1 MNKVDI
7 ILLIRVSLSQHF
19 NHKLTLVK
27 SLVDL
32 LSDQDL
38 VTILRANLKG
48 IHFNITRR
56 IALLALQS
64 LCIRAVGDDKIPT
77 YIDQYEDD
85 ERSDDWSD
93 EEEADHNPTTK
104 RQKRDGD
111 PACAALLFKTV
122 CAMLLE
128 DDPSVSRESILEMT
142 FPSCFDEEQRKKLG
156 IFCIHNN
163 IAHLN
168 GNHIASLTPG
178 GEESDGEVEEN
189 KVRELRRLAMWQG
202 RGTGEPSAFALT
214 RLALFRRESDFPLFD
229 AWIRGP
235 LAVSRFAAHFNL
247 PPGLQHDNNNHN
259 NNDKL
264 EGRRGVEVL
273 EPRALQEVFSF
284 LDPVSLCRV
293 EQVCMLWRD
302 VSREN
307 LLWERQI
314 RDAVAKKNQSMK
326 SIGHAFDTEAIEA
339 AMQKVME
346 SSGEGENEE
355 KKRKRKTNPKTKT
368 KGKTKGKA
376 LKRSG
381 DNKSTTTNC
390 LKSVFLQRALEH
402 YRKEITDPYL
412 LYTMMDV
419 RPFSSFFST

>member
-1 MNKVDI
+1 M
-7 ILLIRVSLSQHF
+7 
-19 NHKLTLVK
+19 
-27 SLVDL
+27 
-32 LSDQDL
+32 
-38 VTILRANLKG
+38 
-48 IHFNITRR
+48 
-56 IALLALQS
+56 AL
-64 LCIRAVGDDKIPT
+64 CT
-77 YIDQYEDD
+77 
-85 ERSDDWSD
+85 
-93 EEEADHNPTTK
+93 
-104 RQKRDGD
+104 
-111 PACAALLFKTV
+111 
-122 CAMLLE
+122 
-128 DDPSVSRESILEMT
+128 
-142 FPSCFDEEQRKKLG
+142 
-156 IFCIHNN
+156 HNN
-163 IAHLN
+163 IPHLN
-168 GNHIASLTPG
+168 GKHIASLTPG
-178 GEESDGEVEEN
+178 GEAGEVEEN

-202 RGTGEPSAFALT
+202 RGAGETSAFALT
-214 RLALFRRESDFPLFD
+214 RLALFRQECDFPLFD

-235 LAVSRFAAHFNL
+235 LAVSRLAAHFNL
-247 PPGLQHDNNNHN
+247 PQGLQQADNNHN
-259 NNDKL
+259 NNDKSE

-307 LLWERQI
+307 LLWERHI
-314 RDAVAKKNQSMK
+314 RGVVAKQNQTMK